1 MATTI
6 PGSLVNKTKKFFMG
20 MPAPTGYVPGV
31 GRGATGFT
39 TRSDIGPARDPTE
52 LPEAGP
58 VGPSPQGG
66 GASSSGPP
74 PKRARD
80 NDDGDGED
88 LNEANYD
95 EFSGY
100 SGSLFAKDPYDQ
112 EDEDADRIYNEVDD
126 RLDERHKDR
135 REKKYKEL
143 VEKFHKER
151 PKIQQG
157 FSDLK
162 RQLAEVT
169 EDEWQ
174 AIPEVGDM
182 RNKAKRNARAEK
194 FTPVPDSIIAMN
206 MNYGQMTNSIDVNS
220 GLTTPFSSGFMST
233 LGGGAA
239 AKNGIMTPGWK
250 TGVQTGTS
258 TDLDLVK
265 IGQARNKIMDMQ
277 LTQVSDSV
285 TGQTV
290 VDPKGYL
297 TDLQS
302 IIPQMGGDLQDIKK
316 ARMLL
321 KSVRETNPRHPPAW
335 VASAVLEE
343 QAGKLQTAR
352 NLIMEGC
359 DKVKNSE
366 ELWIHAIRLHPAD
379 VGKTIVANAV
389 RSCPQSVRLWCKASD
404 LEQDVKDK
412 KKVLRKALEQ
422 IPSSVK
428 LWKAAVELED
438 PEEAR
443 ILLTRAVECCSSSTE
458 MWLALA
464 RLETY
469 ENARK
474 VLNKARVHIPT
485 DRHIWFAAARLEETR
500 GQKDMVEKI
509 VSKAL
514 NSLKANQVEIN
525 RDQWLK
531 DAIDAEMAK
540 CPITC
545 QSIIQNVI
553 SLGVED
559 EDKRTTWLLD
569 AENFEKENAFICV
582 RAVYAAAIKEFS
594 RKKSVWDAA
603 INFER
608 EHGSLDDHEAILL
621 KACET
626 VPEVE
631 NYWLML
637 AKLRFVNKRIK
648 EARDTLRLAFE
659 TQGHQSEK
667 TLLAAAKIEIET
679 DEFERARELFN
690 KAREHAPSARVW
702 MKNAHFEWCLGNLEE
717 AKRLCEEC
725 IEKYDDFY
733 KIYLVLG
740 QVLEEMR
747 DVDGA
752 RMAYTRGI
760 RKCHGVIPLWIL
772 LVRLEESAGQI
783 VKARVDLEKARLRNP
798 KNEDLWLESVRFEQR
813 VGCPEMAK
821 ERMSRALQECEGSG
835 KLWAEAIWMEGPHGR
850 RAKSI
855 DALKKCEHNPH
866 VLIAA
871 ARLFWSERKIKKA
884 RDWFQKAVNLDTDNG
899 DGFANFL
906 AFEQIHGKEEDRKA
920 VIKKCVQS
928 EPRYG
933 DLWQS
938 IAKNPTNWRKTT
950 EEILALTTNKIK
962 IPT

>member
-58 VGPSPQGG
+58 VGPSPQG
-66 GASSSGPP
+66 SSSAPP
-74 PKRARD
+74 AKRARD
-80 NDDGDGED
+80 NDDADGED

-206 MNYGQMTNSIDVNS
+206 MNYGQMNTSIDANS
-220 GLTTPFSSGFMST
+220 GMTTPFSSGFMSVM
-233 LGGGAA
+233 GGG
-239 AKNGIMTPGWK
+239 KSGIMTPGWK
-250 TGVQTGTS
+250 TGIQSTS
-258 TDLDLVK
+258 NDLDLVK

-359 DKVKNSE
+359 EKIKNSE
-366 ELWIHAIRLHPAD
+366 ELWLHAIRLHPAD
-379 VGKTIVANAV
+379 VGKAIVANAV

-404 LEQDVKDK
+404 LEQDIKDK

-438 PEEAR
+438 PEDAR

-469 ENARK
+469 DNARK

-485 DRHIWFAAARLEETR
+485 DRHIWLTAARLEETR
-500 GQKDMVEKI
+500 GQKDMVDKI

-514 NSLKANQVEIN
+514 NSLRTNQVEIN

-531 DAIDAEMAK
+531 DAIDAENAK

-545 QSIIQNVI
+545 QAIIRNVI
-553 SLGVED
+553 GLGVED
-559 EDKRTTWLLD
+559 EDKRTTWLSD
-569 AENFEKENAFICV
+569 AENFEKENAFTCV
-582 RAVYAAAIKEFS
+582 RAVYAVALKEFP

-608 EHGSLDDHEAILL
+608 EHGSLEDHEAILL

-637 AKLRFVNKRIK
+637 AKLRFINKRID
-648 EARDTLRLAFE
+648 EARQTLKDA
-659 TQGHQSEK
+659 QSKHDHQSEK
-667 TLLAAAKIEIET
+667 MWLAATKIEIET
-679 DEFERARELFN
+679 DQFDRARALFAE
-690 KAREHAPSARVW
+690 AREKAPSARVW
-702 MKNAHFEWCLGNLEE
+702 MKNARFEWCLGNLDE
-717 AKRLCEEC
+717 ARRLCKEC
-725 IEKYDDFY
+725 IERYDNFY

-740 QVLEEMR
+740 QVLEQMH
-747 DVDGA
+747 DVPGA
-752 RMAYTRGI
+752 RLAYTSGI

-772 LVRLEESAGQI
+772 LVRLEESVGQV

-884 RDWFQKAVNLDTDNG
+884 RDWFQKAVNLDPDNG
-899 DGFANFL
+899 DAFANFL
-906 AFEQIHGKEEDRKA
+906 AFEQIHGKDEDRKA
-920 VIKKCVQS
+920 VTKKCISS

-933 DLWQS
+933 DLWQA
-938 IAKNPTNWRKTT
+938 IAKDPANWRKST
-950 EEILALTTNKIK
+950 EEILLLTTNKISV
-962 IPT
+962 PT

>member
-1 MATTI
+1 MA
-6 PGSLVNKTKKFFMG
+6 SKKYFMG
-20 MPAPTGYVPGV
+20 MPAPTGYIAGV

-39 TRSDIGPARDPTE
+39 TRSDIGPAAHEPTE
-52 LPEAGP
+52 G
-58 VGPSPQGG
+58 
-66 GASSSGPP
+66 SSSPP
-74 PKRARD
+74 VKRPRD
-80 NDDGDGED
+80 SEDDEALNDS
-88 LNEANYD
+88 NYD

-100 SGSLFAKDPYDQ
+100 SGSLFDKDPYD
-112 EDEDADRIYNEVDD
+112 EDDEDADRIYNEVDN
-126 RLDERHKDR
+126 RLNERHKDR
-135 REKKYKEL
+135 REKKFKEI
-143 VEKFHKER
+143 VEKIHKER
-151 PKIQQG
+151 PKIQHG

-162 RQLAEVT
+162 RQLTQVT
-169 EDEWQ
+169 DDEWQ
-174 AIPEVGDM
+174 TIPEVGDK
-182 RNKAKRNARAEK
+182 RNKAKRNPRAEK

-206 MNYGQMTNSIDVNS
+206 MNYGQMNTSVGGMI
-220 GLTTPFSSGFMST
+220 TPFNTLFMSVISGT
-233 LGGGAA
+233 S
-239 AKNGIMTPGWK
+239 IMTD
-250 TGVQTGTS
+250 S
-258 TDLDLVK
+258 NDLDLVK

-302 IIPQMGGDLQDIKK
+302 IIPQAGGDLQDIKK

-359 DKVKNSE
+359 EKIKNSE
-366 ELWIHAIRLHPAD
+366 ELWLHAIRLHPAD
-379 VGKTIVANAV
+379 VGKAIVANAV

-404 LEQDVKDK
+404 LEQDIKDK

-438 PEEAR
+438 PEDAR

-469 ENARK
+469 DNARK

-485 DRHIWFAAARLEETR
+485 DRHIWLTAARLEETR
-500 GQKDMVEKI
+500 GQKDMVDKT

-514 NSLKANQVEIN
+514 NSLRTNQVEIN

-531 DAIDAEMAK
+531 DAIDAENAK

-545 QSIIQNVI
+545 QAIIRNVI
-553 SLGVED
+553 GLGVED
-559 EDKRTTWLLD
+559 EDKRTTWLSD
-569 AENFEKENAFICV
+569 AEHFEKENAFTCV
-582 RAVYAAAIKEFS
+582 RAAYAVALKEFP

-608 EHGSLDDHEAILL
+608 EHGSLEDHEAILL

-637 AKLRFVNKRIK
+637 AKLRFINKRIG
-648 EARDTLRLAFE
+648 EARETLKDA
-659 TQGHQSEK
+659 QSKHDHQSEK
-667 TLLAAAKIEIET
+667 MWLAATKIEIET
-679 DEFERARELFN
+679 DQFDRARALFAE
-690 KAREHAPSARVW
+690 AREKTPSARVW
-702 MKNAHFEWCLGNLEE
+702 MKNACFERSLGNLEE
-717 AKRLCEEC
+717 AKKLCEEC
-725 IEKYDDFY
+725 IQRYDSFY

-740 QVLEEMR
+740 QVLEQMH
-747 DVDGA
+747 DLAGA
-752 RMAYTRGI
+752 RLAYTSGI
-760 RKCHGVIPLWIL
+760 RKCPDVVPLWIH
-772 LVRLEESAGQI
+772 LVRLEESVDQV
-783 VKARVDLEKARLRNP
+783 VKARADLDKALLRIP

-813 VGCPEMAK
+813 EGFPELARK
-821 ERMSRALQECEGSG
+821 RMSKALQECEKSG
-835 KLWAEAIWMEGPHGR
+835 KLWAEAIWMEGPYSR
-850 RAKSI
+850 LAKSR
-855 DALKKCEHNPH
+855 DAHNKCSHNPH
-866 VLIAA
+866 VLVAT
-871 ARLFWSERKIKKA
+871 ARLFWSERKIEKA
-884 RDWFQKAVNLDTDNG
+884 RDWFQNAVFFDSNNG
-899 DGFANFL
+899 DAFAHFL
-906 AFEQIHGKEEDRKA
+906 AFEQIHGKNEDQKA
-920 VIKKCVQS
+920 VIKKCKS
-928 EPRYG
+928 AEPRHG
-933 DLWQS
+933 ELWQAV
-938 IAKNPTNWRKTT
+938 AKYPANWRKSR
-950 EEILALTTNKIK
+950 EEILLLAAEKIGV
-962 IPT
+962 PV

>member
-1 MATTI
+1 
-6 PGSLVNKTKKFFMG
+6 

-58 VGPSPQGG
+58 VGPSPQG
-66 GASSSGPP
+66 ATSSSSSAPP

-80 NDDGDGED
+80 DDGDGED

-112 EDEDADRIYNEVDD
+112 EDEDADRIYAEIDE
-126 RLDERHKDR
+126 RLDERHKDK
-135 REKKYKEL
+135 REKKYKAL
-143 VEKFHKER
+143 IEKQHKER
-151 PKIQQG
+151 PKIQQA
-157 FSDLK
+157 FAVMK
-162 RQLAEVT
+162 RGLAVIT
-169 EDEWQ
+169 DDEWQ
-174 AIPEVGDM
+174 AIPDVGDT

-194 FTPVPDSIIAMN
+194 YTPVPDSIIAMN
-206 MNYGQMTNSIDVNS
+206 MNYGQMSTSIDASS

-233 LGGGAA
+233 LGGGGG
-239 AKNGIMTPGWK
+239 AKSGIMTPGWK
-250 TGVQTGTS
+250 TGVQSGTS
-258 TDLDLVK
+258 SNLDLVK

-277 LTQVSDSV
+277 LNQVSDSV

-359 DKVKNSE
+359 EKIKNSE
-366 ELWIHAIRLHPAD
+366 ELWLHAIRLHPSD
-379 VGKTIVANAV
+379 IGKSIVANAV
-389 RSCPQSVRLWCKASD
+389 RCCPQSVRLWCKASD
-404 LEQDVKDK
+404 LEQDMKDK

-422 IPSSVK
+422 IPTSVK

-474 VLNKARVHIPT
+474 VLNKARLHIPT

-500 GQKDMVEKI
+500 GQKDMVDKI
-509 VSKAL
+509 VAKAL

-531 DAIDAEMAK
+531 DAIDAENAK

-545 QSIIQNVI
+545 QSIIRNVI

-559 EDKRTTWLLD
+559 EDKRTTWLGD
-569 AENFEKENAFICV
+569 AENFEKENAFVCV
-582 RAVYAAAIKEFS
+582 RAVYAVAIQEFP
-594 RKKSVWDAA
+594 RKRSVWDAA

-608 EHGSLDDHEAILL
+608 EHGSLDEHEAILVQ
-621 KACET
+621 ACET

-637 AKLRFVNKRIK
+637 AKLRFVNKRVQ
-648 EARDTLRLAFE
+648 EARDTMEIAEL
-659 TQGHQSEK
+659 QHNHQSEK

-679 DEFERARELFN
+679 DRFE
-690 KAREHAPSARVW
+690 KAREYFEKAREKAPSARVW
-702 MKNAHFEWCLGNLEE
+702 MKNALFEWCLGNLQE

-725 IEKYDDFY
+725 IQKFDNFH

-740 QVLEEMR
+740 QILQEMG
-747 DVDGA
+747 DVQGA
-752 RMAYTRGI
+752 RLVYTQGI

-772 LVRLEESAGQI
+772 LVRLEEFAGQI

-884 RDWFQKAVNLDTDNG
+884 RDWFQKAVNLDPDNG
-899 DGFANFL
+899 DAFANFL
-906 AFEQIHGKEEDRKA
+906 AFEQIHGKDEDRKA
-920 VIKKCVQS
+920 VIKKCVVS

-933 DLWQS
+933 DMWQA
-938 IAKNPTNWRKTT
+938 IAKDPTNWRKST
-950 EEILALTTNKIK
+950 EEILLLTTNKIK
-962 IPT
+962 VPT

>member
-58 VGPSPQGG
+58 VGPSPQG
-66 GASSSGPP
+66 AAPP
-74 PKRARD
+74 PTKRARD
-80 NDDGDGED
+80 DDGDGED

-100 SGSLFAKDPYDQ
+100 SGSLFSKDPYDQ

-126 RLDERHKDR
+126 RLDERHRDR
-135 REKKYKEL
+135 RDKKYKEI
-143 VEKFHKER
+143 VEKLHKER

-206 MNYGQMTNSIDVNS
+206 MNYGQMNTSIDANS

-233 LGGGAA
+233 LGGGA
-239 AKNGIMTPGWK
+239 KSGIMTPGWK

-359 DKVKNSE
+359 EKIKNSE
-366 ELWIHAIRLHPAD
+366 ELWLHAIRLHPSD
-379 VGKTIVANAV
+379 VGKSIVANAV

-404 LEQDVKDK
+404 LEQDIKDK

-474 VLNKARVHIPT
+474 VLNKAREHIPT
-485 DRHIWFAAARLEETR
+485 DRHIWLSAARLEETR
-500 GQKDMVEKI
+500 GQKDMVDKI

-514 NSLKANQVEIN
+514 NSLRTNQVEIN

-531 DAIDAEMAK
+531 DAIDAENAK

-545 QSIIQNVI
+545 QAIIRNVI

-559 EDKRTTWLLD
+559 EDKRTTWLGD
-569 AENFEKENAFICV
+569 AENFEKENAFVCV
-582 RAVYAAAIKEFS
+582 RAVYAVALKEYP
-594 RKKSVWDAA
+594 RKKSIWDAA

-608 EHGSLDDHEAILL
+608 EHGSLDEHEAILL
-621 KACET
+621 KACEV

-637 AKLRFVNKRIK
+637 AKLRFVNKRVA
-648 EARDTLRLAFE
+648 EARTTLKDAFE
-659 TQGHQSEK
+659 KHGHQSEK
-667 TLLAAAKIEIET
+667 IWLAATKIEIES
-679 DEFERARELFN
+679 DEFDTARGLFA
-690 KAREHAPSARVW
+690 KARAKAPSARVW
-702 MKNAHFEWCLGNLEE
+702 MKNATFEWCLGNLEE

-725 IEKYDDFY
+725 IKVYDDFY

-740 QVLEEMR
+740 QVLEQMG
-747 DVDGA
+747 DVAGA
-752 RMAYTRGI
+752 RQAYTQGI
-760 RKCHGVIPLWIL
+760 RKCHGIIPLWIL

-798 KNEDLWLESVRFEQR
+798 KNEDLWLESVRFEMR

-884 RDWFQKAVNLDTDNG
+884 RDWFLKAVNLDPDNG
-899 DGFANFL
+899 DAFANFL

-920 VIKKCVQS
+920 VIKKCVSS

-933 DLWQS
+933 DLWQA
-938 IAKNPTNWRKTT
+938 IAKNPANWRRST
-950 EEILALTTNKIK
+950 EEILQLTTNKIK
-962 IPT
+962 VPT

>member
-20 MPAPTGYVPGV
+20 MPAPSGYVPGV

-58 VGPSPQGG
+58 VGPSPQG
-66 GASSSGPP
+66 SSSGAPP
-74 PKRARD
+74 AKRPRD

-112 EDEDADRIYNEVDD
+112 EDEEADRVYNEVDE

-135 REKKYKEL
+135 RDKKYKEL

-206 MNYGQMTNSIDVNS
+206 MNYGQMSNSIDANS

-233 LGGGAA
+233 LGGN
-239 AKNGIMTPGWK
+239 KSGIMTPGWK
-250 TGVQTGTS
+250 TGIQSTS

-359 DKVKNSE
+359 EKIKNSE
-366 ELWIHAIRLHPAD
+366 ELWLHAIRLHPAD
-379 VGKTIVANAV
+379 VGKAIVANAV

-404 LEQDVKDK
+404 LEQDIKDK

-438 PEEAR
+438 PEDAR

-469 ENARK
+469 DNARR

-485 DRHIWFAAARLEETR
+485 DRHIWLTAARLEETR
-500 GQKDMVEKI
+500 GQKDMVDKI

-514 NSLKANQVEIN
+514 NSLRTNQVEIN

-531 DAIDAEMAK
+531 DAIDAENAK

-545 QSIIQNVI
+545 QAIIRNVI
-553 SLGVED
+553 GLGVED
-559 EDKRTTWLLD
+559 EDKRTTWLSD
-569 AENFEKENAFICV
+569 AENFEKENAFTCV
-582 RAVYAAAIKEFS
+582 RAVYAVALKEFP

-608 EHGSLDDHEAILL
+608 EHGSLEDHEAILL

-637 AKLRFVNKRIK
+637 AKLRFINKRID
-648 EARDTLRLAFE
+648 EARQTLKDA
-659 TQGHQSEK
+659 QSKHDHQSEK
-667 TLLAAAKIEIET
+667 MWLAATKIEIET
-679 DEFERARELFN
+679 DQFDRARALFAE
-690 KAREHAPSARVW
+690 AREKAPSARVW
-702 MKNAHFEWCLGNLEE
+702 MKNARFEWCLGNLEE

-725 IEKYDDFY
+725 IQQYDSFY

-740 QVLEEMR
+740 QVLEQMNE
-747 DVDGA
+747 VQGA
-752 RMAYTRGI
+752 RLAYTSGI

-772 LVRLEESAGQI
+772 LVRLEENAGQV

-813 VGCPEMAK
+813 VGCPEMAR

-884 RDWFQKAVNLDTDNG
+884 RDWFLKAVNLDPDNG
-899 DGFANFL
+899 DAFANFL
-906 AFEQIHGKEEDRKA
+906 AFEQIHGKDEDRKA
-920 VIKKCVQS
+920 VIKKCVTS

-933 DLWQS
+933 DLWQGV
-938 IAKNPTNWRKTT
+938 AKDSANWRKST
-950 EEILALTTNKIK
+950 EEVLLLTTNKIK
-962 IPT
+962 VPT